1 MAASACDLHLAVR
14 QDVAVVHGPFADR
27 DALQDQ
33 RGHVGVLNVPPIG
46 EAPRDA
52 DHDRHRDHLD
62 RRLLSAEA
70 PGREGRR
77 RDDGASGDGVWPPN
91 RAELGESIIVF
102 GDAEHRA
109 LVRGRR
115 SARQ

>member
-1 MAASACDLHLAVR
+1 
-14 QDVAVVHGPFADR
+14 
-27 DALQDQ
+27 
-33 RGHVGVLNVPPIG
+33 
-46 EAPRDA
+46 
-52 DHDRHRDHLD
+52 
-62 RRLLSAEA
+62 LLSAEA